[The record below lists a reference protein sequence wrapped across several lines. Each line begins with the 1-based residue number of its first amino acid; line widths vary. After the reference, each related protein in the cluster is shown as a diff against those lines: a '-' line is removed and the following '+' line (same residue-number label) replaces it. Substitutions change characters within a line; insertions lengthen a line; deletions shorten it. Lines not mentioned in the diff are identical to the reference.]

1 MNTKFVHESRELAA
15 DELNAVSGGRGL
27 LGSGKDIESQDKLG
41 NFEIQN
47 LMSIYDRAG
56 AIACSVLKKKDDA
69 ASTVI
74 GKI

>member
-1 MNTKFVHESRELAA
+1 MNTRSIHAGRELTS

-27 LGSGKDIESQDKLG
+27 LGTGKDIESQDKLG

-47 LMSIYDRAG
+47 LMSSYDRAG

-69 ASTVI
+69 ASSVI